1 MRYKAYKK
9 DMRNIKA
16 IIVVMAAVVF
26 ASCASQQDVVYLQ
39 DTMNSAKDIAMK
51 QTYEVKIQ
59 PDDMLAILVNS
70 RDPQL
75 AAQFNMP
82 IVGYQLGNSISAEQ
96 VTTTNSLQGYLV
108 NKDGDINFP
117 VLGEIKVAGMTR
129 TQLTEM
135 LEKRLRSE
143 GEDGAYV
150 KDAIVTVKFLNYKIS
165 VLGEVNRPGN
175 YSLNSDRITVLEA
188 LALAG
193 DMTIYGQRENVH
205 VIRDNNGQTQN
216 LIVNLKSSDLFNQ
229 EGYYLQQN
237 DVVYVIPNKIKAQ
250 QSGINQNNNVSV
262 WLSAASLIATV
273 LSIIF

>member
-1 MRYKAYKK
+1 MRSFKLLVLLFLATL
-9 DMRNIKA
+9 
-16 IIVVMAAVVF
+16 F

-82 IVGYQLGNSISAEQ
+82 IVGYQLGRSTSAEQ
-96 VTTTNSLQGYLV
+96 ITTTNNLQGYLV
-108 NKDGDINFP
+108 NKDGNINFP

>member
-1 MRYKAYKK
+1 MRKLKTL
-9 DMRNIKA
+9 I
-16 IIVVMAAVVF
+16 AVLVAVF
-26 ASCASQQDVVYLQ
+26 MASCASQEDVVYLQ
-39 DTMNSAKDIAMK
+39 DTMSAAKNVKMA

-82 IVGYQLGNSISAEQ
+82 IVGYQLARSTSAEQ
-96 VTTTNSLQGYLV
+96 ITTTNNLQGYLV
-108 NKDGDINFP
+108 NKDGNINFP
-117 VLGEIKVAGMTR
+117 VLGELHVAGLTR
-129 TQLTEM
+129 TELTEM

-150 KDAIVTVKFLNYKIS
+150 EDAIVTVKFLNYKIS

-205 VIRDNNGQTQN
+205 VIRDNNGQTQT

-229 EGYYLQQN
+229 PGYYLQQN

-273 LSIIF
+273 LNIIF

>member
-1 MRYKAYKK
+1 
-9 DMRNIKA
+9 MRNFKLLVLLFVA
-16 IIVVMAAVVF
+16 TLF

-82 IVGYQLGNSISAEQ
+82 IVGYQLGNRMSAEQ
-96 VTTTNSLQGYLV
+96 VTTTNSLHGYLV

-250 QSGINQNNNVSV
+250 QSGINQNNNVGI

>member
-1 MRYKAYKK
+1 
-9 DMRNIKA
+9 MRNLRTL
-16 IIVVMAAVVF
+16 VVVLVAVF
-26 ASCASQQDVVYLQ
+26 MASCASQEDVVYLQ
-39 DTMNSAKDIAMK
+39 DTMNSAKSIDMK

-70 RDPQL
+70 RNPEL

-82 IVGYQLGNSISAEQ
+82 IVGYQLARAASGGQLIS
-96 VTTTNSLQGYLV
+96 TNSLQGYLV
-108 NKDGDINFP
+108 NKDGNINFP
-117 VLGEIKVAGMTR
+117 VLGEMHVEGLTR
-129 TQLTEM
+129 TQLTEI
-135 LEKRLRSE
+135 LEKRLRTE

-175 YSLNSDRITVLEA
+175 YNLNSDRITVLEA

-193 DMTIYGQRENVH
+193 DMTIYGQRDNVH
-205 VIRDNNGQTQN
+205 VIRDNNGQTQT

-229 EGYYLQQN
+229 PGYYLQQN
-237 DVVYVIPNKIKAQ
+237 DVVYVMPNKIKSQ

-273 LSIIF
+273 LNIIF

>member
-229 EGYYLQQN
+229 EGYYLQHN

>member
-165 VLGEVNRPGN
+165 VLGEVNKPGN

>member
-1 MRYKAYKK
+1 
-9 DMRNIKA
+9 MRNLKTLI
-16 IIVVMAAVVF
+16 AVLVAVF
-26 ASCASQQDVVYLQ
+26 MASCASQEDVVYLQ
-39 DTMNSAKDIAMK
+39 DTMSAAKNVEMA

-82 IVGYQLGNSISAEQ
+82 IVGYQLGRSTSAEQ
-96 VTTTNSLQGYLV
+96 ITTTSNLQGYLV
-108 NKDGDINFP
+108 NKDGNINFP
-117 VLGEIKVAGMTR
+117 VLGEIKVAGLTR
-129 TQLTEM
+129 TELTEM

-205 VIRDNNGQTQN
+205 VIRDNNGQTQT

-273 LSIIF
+273 LNIIF

>member
-1 MRYKAYKK
+1 
-9 DMRNIKA
+9 MRNIKA
-16 IIVVMAAVVF
+16 IIVVMAGVFF
-26 ASCASQQDVVYLQ
+26 ASCASQSDVVYIQ
-39 DTMNSAKDIAMK
+39 DTMDSAKNIEMK
-51 QTYEVKIQ
+51 QSYEVKIQ

-75 AAQFNMP
+75 AVQFNMP
-82 IVGYQLGNSISAEQ
+82 IVGYQLAKSASGGQIISS
-96 VTTTNSLQGYLV
+96 NSLQGYLV
-108 NKDGDINFP
+108 NKDGNINFP
-117 VLGEIKVAGMTR
+117 VLGEIHVEGMTR

-143 GEDGAYV
+143 GEEGAYV

-175 YSLNSDRITVLEA
+175 YNLNSDRITVLEA

-193 DMTIYGQRENVH
+193 DMTIYGQRDNVH
-205 VIRDNNGQTQN
+205 VIRDNNGQTQT
-216 LIVNLKSSDLFNQ
+216 LIVNLKTSDLFNQ

-237 DVVYVIPNKIKAQ
+237 DVVYVMPNKIKAQ

-262 WLSAASLIATV
+262 WLAAASLMATV

>member
-16 IIVVMAAVVF
+16 IIVVMAAVFF